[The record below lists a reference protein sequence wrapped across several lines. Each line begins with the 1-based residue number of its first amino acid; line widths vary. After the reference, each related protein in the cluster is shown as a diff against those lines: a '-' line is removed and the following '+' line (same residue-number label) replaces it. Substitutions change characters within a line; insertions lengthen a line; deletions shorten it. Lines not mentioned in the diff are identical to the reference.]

1 MTTEFPQANMKAQ
14 DQKQSGNLGQKEAE
28 KQKQREADLS
38 KMGEKTKEAGKQQ
51 QR

>member
-1 MTTEFPQANMKAQ
+1 MTTEFPQNMKGQ
-14 DQKQSGNLGQKEAE
+14 EQKQAGNLGQKEAE

-38 KMGEKTKEAGKQQ
+38 KVGEKTQEAGKQQ